1 MDRTFAS
8 ILHAS
13 HCVLRNFIR
22 GIFGGAV
29 SLGWGDGADRDA
41 IDSSTL
47 RIYEEKIKSLER
59 KVSSLEY
66 IEERLSN
73 IEDAIGLILHQ
84 KWEFKYIS
92 NTVPHLLNDEIIFA
106 SQDGWE
112 LVCVV
117 RNGTFSTAYMKR
129 KIK

>member
-1 MDRTFAS
+1 MDCAFAS
-8 ILHAS
+8 ILHAGDRCLYDFVRS
-13 HCVLRNFIR
+13 
-22 GIFGGAV
+22 IFGGA
-29 SLGWGDGADRDA
+29 
-41 IDSSTL
+41 
-47 RIYEEKIKSLER
+47 
-59 KVSSLEY
+59 VSSLEY

-73 IEDAIGLILHQ
+73 IEEAMGIILNQ